1 MINPMQADVLLQ
13 TRTNT
18 CGAKSKRSGVK
29 CRNSA
34 MPNGKCRMHGGKSL
48 AGAAAPGFKDGKH
61 SKYQYLPPVLTAR
74 AEELTGDALDN
85 LEESIKIQRSIETQL
100 LEKLGTGESPDAWN
114 ALGKILDADP
124 EQMPPAAK
132 LQAIRTI
139 VDGALGELS
148 LQQRIQSI
156 HDTQRKLT
164 ETLSKVRKEAQE
176 TYTQEQ
182 WNAML
187 HVVLLAAKKAITEPN
202 ALNRFITELD
212 AHRTSDNQQPRLL
225 GAGAPR

>member
-1 MINPMQADVLLQ
+1 MIDPMQADVLLQ

-29 CRNSA
+29 CRNAA

-48 AGAAAPGFKDGKH
+48 AGAASPSFKDGRT

-74 AEELTGDALDN
+74 VEELTGDALEN
-85 LEESIKIQRSIETQL
+85 LEQSIKIQRSIETQL
-100 LEKLGTGESPDAWN
+100 LEKLGTGESPDAW
-114 ALGKILDADP
+114 AAIKEILADP
-124 EQMPPAAK
+124 KMPAD
-132 LQAIRTI
+132 LQLAGIRVV

-187 HVVLLAAKKAITEPN
+187 NVVLLAAKKAITEPN

-212 AHRTSDNQQPRLL
+212 AHRTSDNEQPRLL

>member
-1 MINPMQADVLLQ
+1 MSIAVATHKL
-13 TRTNT
+13 
-18 CGAKSKRSGVK
+18 CGAKRRKSTETCKGLAMANGR
-29 CRNSA
+29 CRL
-34 MPNGKCRMHGGKSL
+34 HGGK
-48 AGAAAPGFKDGKH
+48 ANKGVTHPGFQTGKH
-61 SKYQYLPPVLTAR
+61 SKYLYLPPVLTAR
-74 AEELTGDALDN
+74 VEELTGDALQN

-114 ALGKILDADP
+114 ALGKIIDADD
-124 EQMPPAAK
+124 EEMPPAAK
-132 LQAIRTI
+132 LAAIRSV

-176 TYTQEQ
+176 TFTLEQ

-187 HVVLLAAKKAITEPN
+187 HTVMLAARKAITDPKTLT
-202 ALNRFITELD
+202 AFVTELD
-212 AHRTSDNQQPRLL
+212 AHRAPDQQQPRLL
-225 GAGAPR
+225 GPGASK